1 MGFWGKLGRG
11 LQRAAPIAVALTPTP
26 FDDMALG
33 IGSKLAE
40 AKDKADVARIAIA
53 ALIRETNPEI
63 SDAALAILADELIRL
78 AKRKVSDE

>member
-11 LQRAAPIAVALTPTP
+11 LKRAAPIAVALTPTP

-33 IGSKLAE
+33 IGNKLTE

-53 ALIRETNPEI
+53 ALIRETNPDI
-63 SDAALAILADELIRL
+63 SDAVLAILTDELIRL
-78 AKRKVSDE
+78 AKRKVTNE